1 MKKIANVAILANLAL
16 IFVACVELS
25 PEAQRIILA
34 NDKPQDCTL
43 LGSEIGKIIDIA
55 GAMSVSALMQ
65 GAENDLR
72 QRAAKLGGDT
82 LYILN
87 ADKNWN
93 DALGGYEQI
102 INGEVYKCGNDSGD
116 ISESSSLGDFKDS
129 HESIK
134 SNAPSDSSEKIRS
147 NRSQNMRDL

>member
-102 INGEVYKCGNDSGD
+102 INGEVYKCGNDLGD
-116 ISESSSLGDFKDS
+116 LSESSSLGDSKDL

-134 SNAPSDSSEKIRS
+134 SNAPNDSS
-147 NRSQNMRDL
+147 DLNKAKDS